1 MKINKFK
8 DWKIFYK
15 IMALSVAI
23 LATIFIVF
31 FAFLIPIISNS
42 LYSEKKVNV
51 KNTVEVAYDIIQKY
65 HASAKSGQL
74 TEAEAKT
81 TAAEMIREL
90 RYNGN
95 EYFWINDYNHKMIM
109 HPISS
114 DLENKN
120 MSNYKDAEGVLMF
133 SEFVKTAKR
142 DGAGFVQYHWEKPGS
157 DKAVPKISFV
167 KGFKEWGWI
176 VGSGIYIDDV
186 EAQLNNIKAQF
197 TYYLIFASIV
207 ALLLAYFIARK
218 ISVPVNKLRTAASK
232 VAEGDTSIQVDINSK
247 DELGVLSNEFNTMVD
262 HIKRS
267 IEEVNQKSLD
277 AEKAAEEAN
286 NAKNEIQYYQD
297 YLSRNTKILSIE
309 MEKFAN
315 GDLTVEVIP
324 EKEDDEIGQLFIG
337 FNTVVKNIN
346 LMLSQVTEAVQATAS
361 ASNEISSS
369 SEEMS
374 AGAQEQAAQAT
385 EVAGAVE
392 QMTATILQTSQNANS
407 ALKYSKSA
415 GDKAKLGVEKVALS
429 KEGMNRIVS
438 SAQNTG
444 EVISQLAQKTDQI
457 GQITQV
463 IDDIADQTNLL
474 ALNAAIEAARAGEQ
488 GRGFAV
494 VADEVRK
501 LAERTTVAT
510 KEIGETIKKIQ
521 QEAKLADES
530 MSEAGDSVKNGMK
543 INEQLEKALNEI
555 LNEAVKVVDEI
566 NQVATASEE
575 QSSAAEQISKNIESI
590 SSVTQESAAGTQQ
603 IARAAEDLSGLTHN
617 LENMIARFKINS
629 NTKNTGNK
637 KQLMQSHTVEKQS
650 QEQHTGNNGKGNGRL
665 VF

>member
-120 MSNYKDAEGVLMF
+120 MRNYKDAEGVLMF

>member
-277 AEKAAEEAN
+277 AGKAAEEAN